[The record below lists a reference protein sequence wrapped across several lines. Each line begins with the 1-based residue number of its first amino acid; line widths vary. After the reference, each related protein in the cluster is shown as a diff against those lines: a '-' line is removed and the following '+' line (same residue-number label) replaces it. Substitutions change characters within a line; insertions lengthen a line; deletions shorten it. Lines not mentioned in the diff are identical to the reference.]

1 MKLKNNYNI
10 IVLKL
15 EKISLKH
22 LKDIH
27 EYSANPK
34 FFKNLEFSESKKLSE
49 TRKYLKKRIKEN
61 DFKTN
66 FWWAIK
72 HVREK
77 KTIGTFVV
85 HDLNLERMNCEIS
98 YGISPN
104 YQNKGFFKLIVK
116 KMIKELFK
124 KKIARIQAI
133 TSVNNKASIN
143 GLIKCG
149 FKIEGTLRKYYK
161 SITTKKSY
169 NALILSKITK

>member
-10 IVLKL
+10 NILKL
-15 EKISLKH
+15 EKLSLRH

-27 EYSANPK
+27 EYSSDPK
-34 FFKNLEFSESKKLSE
+34 FFKNLEFIESKKLSE
-49 TRKYLKKRIKEN
+49 TRKYLKKRISEN
-61 DFKTN
+61 DFKKN

-77 KTIGTFVV
+77 KAIGTFVI

-116 KMIKELFK
+116 KMIKVLLK
-124 KKIARIQAI
+124 KKIVRIQAI
-133 TSVNNKASIN
+133 TSIRNKASIN
-143 GLIKCG
+143 GLKKCG

-161 SITTKKSY
+161 SIRNKKSY
-169 NALILSKITK
+169 NALILSIIKK